1 VVSMDACMRF
11 SWKISVVLRFS
22 YRQCIKWFNIRSIL
36 SIVVAN
42 IVIEEMSNVVLRKDC

>member
-1 VVSMDACMRF
+1 MVSMDACMRL
-11 SWKISVVLRFS
+11 SRKISVVLRFS

-42 IVIEEMSNVVLRKDC
+42 VVIEEVSNVVMHQDC